1 MKKGPIFLNPVI
13 PAIVLTLSY
22 IYLNVE
28 TYQEVTEHAP
38 SHTVHQEYLNVKS
51 EYEKTKEKHKDVFQE
66 IIDYEPEPTH
76 SFVGYW
82 RAIQETYTGEREVIP
97 SIYRSHYHADGI
109 HAIRMDVIPI
119 HEIDKEKILFVK
131 FLNRIPEELIAQTNG
146 LEMSG
151 VIEDEGGNLKEVTL
165 FLIVFDDELRSNWRE
180 WRVED
185 LDDLL
190 TYTEV

>member
-1 MKKGPIFLNPVI
+1 
-13 PAIVLTLSY
+13 
-22 IYLNVE
+22 
-28 TYQEVTEHAP
+28 
-38 SHTVHQEYLNVKS
+38 
-51 EYEKTKEKHKDVFQE
+51 
-66 IIDYEPEPTH
+66 
-76 SFVGYW
+76 
-82 RAIQETYTGEREVIP
+82 
-97 SIYRSHYHADGI
+97 
-109 HAIRMDVIPI
+109 MDVIPI
-119 HEIDKEKILFVK
+119 HEIDNEKILFVK

-180 WRVED
+180 WSVED